1 MKLVWENDKPMVQA
15 PTRLRAF
22 WTDMP
27 DVNPMRLERVHP
39 ITRMGVGNLM
49 DCGIDAF
56 NQQQQQRMAA
66 DIVDDLFDFDSLTT
80 AE

>member
-15 PTRLRAF
+15 STRLRAS
-22 WTDMP
+22 WPDMP
-27 DVNPMRLERVHP
+27 DTNPMRVERLHP
-39 ITRMGVGNLM
+39 VTRMGVGNLM

-56 NQQQQQRMAA
+56 NRQQQERMAA

>member
-1 MKLVWENDKPMVQA
+1 MKLVWENDSPMVQA
-15 PTRLRAF
+15 PTRLRAA

-49 DCGIDAF
+49 DCGTEAF
-56 NQQQQQRMAA
+56 NDKQREQLAS
-66 DIVDDLFDFDSLTT
+66 DIVNDLVDWDSLTR
-80 AE
+80 E